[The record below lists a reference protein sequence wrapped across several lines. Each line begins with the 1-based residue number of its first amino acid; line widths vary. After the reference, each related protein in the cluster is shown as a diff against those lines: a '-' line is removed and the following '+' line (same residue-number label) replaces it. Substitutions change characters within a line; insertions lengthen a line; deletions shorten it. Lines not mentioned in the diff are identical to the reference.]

1 MFHFFIHQIILC
13 STTLNPFSLYCCLG
27 LPQSRCSTL
36 HLAILKIMM
45 FTSAHLS
52 RLSRSRWMV
61 PLPSVVSTTLAWCHP
76 QTALWPLYSEQRP
89 ESSLPHLMCFCG
101 LSSQGWKLARL
112 QPLAET
118 QGRAVTAWYHASVS
132 LWLLDPSQPGHFL
145 SQPGHLHKTFI
156 KLGMLAP
163 MTPHTYLSPLGD
175 FQGSGWLCPSSGG
188 PSVCM
193 CQPGTVM
200 APHSGLLPQTIAAG
214 AEHFC
219 FNRVLHPFLPWWEE
233 RSPPFTRTL
242 FASPLCFSPG
252 HLQPFYVWWSPT
264 PTPHPAHAFS
274 AALSR
279 TGGSWWLLAALSL
292 PLGVPSFRIPLPNSI
307 THSITKCTCC
317 SADHVRKRRLMCVCF
332 HQVVSNPLFTYGGRN
347 FIPSVLVWSFRDLRD
362 LSGVGRLMAREGKRR
377 NIVECLR
384 LLHVCCHLSS
394 HLVY

>member
-1 MFHFFIHQIILC
+1 MIPCISLSLIAGSFSAWSFPLTTWSPAQNVHQAGHAC
-13 STTLNPFSLYCCLG
+13 THDTPH
-27 LPQSRCSTL
+27 LPQSLGGLPRIWAALSLLGRSICV
-36 HLAILKIMM
+36 HV
-45 FTSAHLS
+45 SAWNS
-52 RLSRSRWMV
+52 
-61 PLPSVVSTTLAWCHP
+61 
-76 QTALWPLYSEQRP
+76 Y
-89 ESSLPHLMCFCG
+89 G
-101 LSSQGWKLARL
+101 
-112 QPLAET
+112 
-118 QGRAVTAWYHASVS
+118 
-132 LWLLDPSQPGHFL
+132 
-145 SQPGHLHKTFI
+145 
-156 KLGMLAP
+156 
-163 MTPHTYLSPLGD
+163 SP
-175 FQGSGWLCPSSGG
+175 FW
-188 PSVCM
+188 V
-193 CQPGTVM
+193 
-200 APHSGLLPQTIAAG
+200 

-242 FASPLCFSPG
+242 FTSPLCFSPG

-274 AALSR
+274 TALSR

>member
-200 APHSGLLPQTIAAG
+200 APHSGLLNIFVSI
-214 AEHFC
+214 EC
-219 FNRVLHPFLPWWEE
+219 C
-233 RSPPFTRTL
+233 TL
-242 FASPLCFSPG
+242 FFPDEKKEVHLSLAPCLPVLFAFLLVTCNLFMCGGLPPLLPILPMPSQLLFQELVAP
-252 HLQPFYVWWSPT
+252 
-264 PTPHPAHAFS
+264 
-274 AALSR
+274 
-279 TGGSWWLLAALSL
+279 GGSWLLSPCLWVSPVSESPSQTRSLTPSQSVPAAVL
-292 PLGVPSFRIPLPNSI
+292 I
-307 THSITKCTCC
+307 TSEKG
-317 SADHVRKRRLMCVCF
+317 DLCVF
-332 HQVVSNPLFTYGGRN
+332 V
-347 FIPSVLVWSFRDLRD
+347 FIR
-362 LSGVGRLMAREGKRR
+362 
-377 NIVECLR
+377 
-384 LLHVCCHLSS
+384 
-394 HLVY
+394 